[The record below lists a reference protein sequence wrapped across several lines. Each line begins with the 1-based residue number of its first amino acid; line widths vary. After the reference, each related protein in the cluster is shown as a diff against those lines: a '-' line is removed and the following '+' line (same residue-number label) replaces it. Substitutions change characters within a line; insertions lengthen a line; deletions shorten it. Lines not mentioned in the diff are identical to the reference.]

1 MTIEGSGE
9 RLEECLK
16 RTKAS
21 LTKAQ
26 LGVEVIERSSKRVD
40 VDGELRERAHAFLAD
55 VKTIIVQT
63 KEGIEGVERSLHDAD
78 VEQRELL
85 GTSLVKIEAS
95 LVKTQENIMVVRES
109 LNNDEL
115 TSALQRDRRRD
126 GRFRRLNAA
135 ATLARFEYKFYLL
148 LTMSIVAVF
157 FLFFFRRAVALPFV
171 ERQSLGGHIIASLIC
186 GWGTAKLLRLS
197 YLSRKL
203 LKKYDEKQ
211 LREMWLSHGG
221 FSDE

>member
-1 MTIEGSGE
+1 MTIKGSGE

-21 LTKAQ
+21 LAKTQ
-26 LGVEVIERSSKRVD
+26 LEVEVIERKSKRVD
-40 VDGELRERAHAFLAD
+40 VDGELRQTVQAFLAD
-55 VKTIIVQT
+55 VKTIIMQT

-95 LVKTQENIMVVRES
+95 LVKTQENIMVVKES

-115 TSALQRDRRRD
+115 TSFLQRHRRR
-126 GRFRRLNAA
+126 GRYFWRLNAA
-135 ATLARFEYKFYLL
+135 ATLARFEYKFHLL
-148 LTMSIVAVF
+148 LTMSIVAV
-157 FLFFFRRAVALPFV
+157 LFFFFARSVAP
-171 ERQSLGGHIIASLIC
+171 QHDLGGQLYGSLIL
-186 GWGTAKLLRLS
+186 GWIVAYFLRES
-197 YLSRKL
+197 YFSQKL
-203 LKKYDEKQ
+203 LKKYNEKQ
-211 LREMWLSHGG
+211 FKEIWLIYGG